1 VLAPALPLGAAT
13 GATTAAASV
22 ANPVYLFGPA
32 LDLSLI
38 AGGISLVALP
48 LIFLVSAPT
57 GALAFVVLNLVA
69 NYPHYM
75 ATNYRV
81 YGSRAQLHRYKFF
94 AVYVTGFVGLT
105 AVLSHVLVGSWIIW
119 VVNAYALWTPYHYV
133 GQNYGIAVM
142 YAGRGRVGITP
153 GEKWILYLA
162 LVASMLTYLLLLLV
176 RPAGTGLTLAALSI
190 TPDTV
195 RIVYV
200 VLVTLGLAAAGGLA
214 WRLSRRASLRTLT
227 PILLLTGVHFLWFS
241 TAPAL
246 LLFRRQLSLTGLD
259 LQLFVPALAFL
270 HSAQYLG
277 VTAYYTQRERARMQ
291 KPFRM
296 VPYLVTLL
304 VGGVLLWPVMIRG
317 FSQLFVVDY
326 AFSVMVLNALINIHH
341 FILDGAI
348 WKLRD
353 GRIARLLIPEETAAA
368 PVPAAAAAIGDTGGY
383 APAVATSP
391 GWWSGIG
398 GRIAVAAIVCV
409 ALAIHGS
416 DVVRVSMLLKAT
428 ALRQAQKWKD
438 AGEAYRSAL
447 TLNGR
452 VADAIEGLAVS
463 DMQAGEMQR
472 AAEHWAES
480 VRLNPLSAH
489 LRSGLGETY
498 LKLGRL
504 DDALAQLEE
513 AVRLAPTDTTAL
525 MLLSRVYGAKGD
537 TDKAKTLVERAR
549 AAANEAEKLRLAL

>member
-1 VLAPALPLGAAT
+1 MLAPALPIGA
-13 GATTAAASV
+13 GATAVAASTV

-38 AGGISLVALP
+38 AGGISLVAIP
-48 LIFLVSAPT
+48 LIFLVSAST

-94 AVYVTGFVGLT
+94 AVYVTAFVALT
-105 AVLSHVLVGSWIIW
+105 AVLSHVLVGPWITW
-119 VVNAYALWTPYHYV
+119 VVTAYALWTPYHYV

-153 GEKWILYLA
+153 GEKWVLYLA
-162 LVASMLTYLLLLLV
+162 LVASMLTYLLLLLL
-176 RPAGTGLTLAALSI
+176 RPAGMGLTLAALNV

-195 RIVYV
+195 RIAYV
-200 VLVTLGLAAAGGLA
+200 VLLTVGLTAAAA
-214 WRLSRRASLRTLT
+214 FTWRLSRRAPLRTLA
-227 PILLLTGVHFLWFS
+227 PVLLLTGVHFIWFS

-246 LLFRRQLSLTGLD
+246 LLFHRQLSVTGLD

-277 VTAYYTQRERARMQ
+277 VTAYYTQRERAGMQ
-291 KPFRM
+291 RPFRM
-296 VPYLVTLL
+296 VPYLVTLV

-341 FILDGAI
+341 FVLDGAI

-353 GRIARLLIPEETAAA
+353 GRLARLLIPESAGAA
-368 PVPAAAAAIGDTGGY
+368 PAPAPASAIGDTGGFS
-383 APAVATSP
+383 PAVADSP
-391 GWWSGIG
+391 GWWSGAG
-398 GRIAVAAIVCV
+398 GRIAVAAVVCV

-416 DVVRVSMLLKAT
+416 DVVRVSMLLKAAT
-428 ALRQAQKWKD
+428 LRQAQKWKD

-447 TLNGR
+447 ALNGR
-452 VADAIEGLAVS
+452 VADALEGLAVS
-463 DMQAGEMQR
+463 DMQAGQMEH
-472 AAEHWAES
+472 AAEHWAQS
-480 VRLNPLSAH
+480 VRLNPLSPH

-498 LKLGRL
+498 LNLGRV

-513 AVRLAPTDTTAL
+513 AVRLAPADTTAL
-525 MLLSRVYGAKGD
+525 MLLSRAYRAKGD
-537 TDKAKTLVERAR
+537 TDKAHVLAERAR
-549 AAANEAEKLRLAL
+549 AAAADAERMRLAL